1 MKIETV
7 EFFLDMAR
15 EKEKEAAEKYYA
27 RKEGGTAEALARN
40 EWRGWMRL
48 RVDLKQELN
57 KLEAA
62 AK

>member
-15 EKEKEAAEKYYA
+15 EKEQAAAEKYYA
-27 RKEGGTAEALARN
+27 RKEGGAAEALARN